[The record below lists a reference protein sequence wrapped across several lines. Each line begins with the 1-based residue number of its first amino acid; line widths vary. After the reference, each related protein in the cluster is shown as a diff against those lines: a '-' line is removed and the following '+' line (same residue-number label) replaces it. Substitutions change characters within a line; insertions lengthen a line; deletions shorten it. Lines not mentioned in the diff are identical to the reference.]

1 MSISELVQ
9 SPAYKKFMG
18 YVYGF
23 GAAVAIIGALFKILH
38 LPGAS
43 IMLIAG
49 LGVEALIFAL
59 SSFEPPHEMPD
70 WTLVYPELIGL
81 ESEDGHGGGHH
92 GGHGGGGHAAPKPK
106 AAEGGEVAET
116 TTPEPQVAKPAPNY
130 ANNMIVGGGSELSA
144 LVSAGAIEQKTI
156 DELSAGVKQLAKTT
170 SQMADISNAAS
181 ATKEYIDHVKVASD
195 QLNQFT
201 AVQSTAVDAGS
212 KLAESVTK
220 LNENVATQVDQSQ
233 QLGNSMGA
241 VTAAYQSQLEG
252 INKHIST
259 TESIVSGMS
268 NISNELQGTA
278 GDVKEYRSQM
288 TAASNSLSQF
298 SAIQTSA
305 VEAGSKLAESCA
317 KLNSNFESQAQQTEQ
332 LGKNIGAIN
341 AAYES
346 QLKGINSQLEST
358 KSLVSNLSTI
368 SSEIEATVA
377 GVKEYSTQ
385 IANLSKTV
393 GELNSIY
400 GNMLSAVK

>member
-81 ESEDGHGGGHH
+81 EPEDGHGGGHH
-92 GGHGGGGHAAPKPK
+92 SHSGGGHPGSKPK
-106 AAEGGEVAET
+106 VAEGGEAVEVA
-116 TTPEPQVAKPAPNY
+116 PVQQAPVAPSPSY

-156 DELSAGVKQLAKTT
+156 DELSEGVKRLATTT

-195 QLNQFT
+195 QLNQFS
-201 AVQSTAVDAGS
+201 AVQTSAVDAGS

-220 LNENVATQVDQSQ
+220 LNENVATQVGQSE

-241 VTAAYQSQLEG
+241 VTAAYQTQLEG

-259 TESIVSGMS
+259 TENIVNGMS
-268 NISNELQGTA
+268 NISNELQETA

-305 VEAGSKLAESCA
+305 VEAGSKLAESCE
-317 KLNSNFESQAQQTEQ
+317 KLNNNFISQAEQTEQ

-341 AAYES
+341 AAYQS
-346 QLKGINSQLEST
+346 QLQGINSQLEST
-358 KSLVSNLSTI
+358 KNLVSNLSTI